1 FSSRR
6 RHTRSKRD
14 WSSDVCSS
22 DLLLV
27 VILEA
32 QVGAEGGDS
41 ETLLL
46 GEFARP
52 RRRLDV
58 PGRHVGVAGP
68 LDALEAGGR
77 SMADDGPDVEVA
89 EGDGAEAGSD
99 HGGSSFG
106 GRWAGTGRS
115 HDGKRLPSQSIRG
128 AGMRPA
134 APAPHLTARG

>member
-77 SMADDGPDVEVA
+77 SMADDGPEIGRASCRERGWSAVYGGLVE
-89 EGDGAEAGSD
+89 
-99 HGGSSFG
+99 
-106 GRWAGTGRS
+106 T
-115 HDGKRLPSQSIRG
+115 K
-128 AGMRPA
+128 
-134 APAPHLTARG
+134 